1 MKFDK
6 YEMKDL
12 YRLLENNT
20 VVQNLNADEFQSGRA
35 FIDFEIDGKE
45 YQIIKGRSGAWYYKP
60 FITDPDL
67 SFNELINSW
76 SYKNNAAGININP
89 GLLILQ
95 IQSTV
100 SNYRPFD
107 IQIVGYETVSVNDI
121 YKLVFQ
127 INDVQYGGT
136 YQFTGNDRL
145 IALDSDDYCL
155 YRFNLVD
162 VDYVLNEL
170 SRTLRVLLK
179 DNLMV
184 GIERFKA
191 VLN

>member
-12 YRLLENNT
+12 YRILENNT
-20 VVQNLNADEFQSGRA
+20 AIENLIADEFQSGRA

-45 YQIIKGRSGAWYYKP
+45 YQIVKGLSGAWFYKP
-60 FITDPDL
+60 FIENAEQC
-67 SFNELINSW
+67 FNNLINSW

-107 IQIVGYETVSVNDI
+107 IQIIGYETVSVNDI

-127 INDVQYGGT
+127 INDVQYAGT
-136 YQFTGNDRL
+136 YQFIGNDRL
-145 IALDSDDYCL
+145 IALDGDDYCL

-162 VDYVLNEL
+162 VNYVLNEL
-170 SRTLRVLLK
+170 SKKLRESLK
-179 DNLMV
+179 DNLML

-191 VLN
+191 VIN